1 MAVKVVTDSICAP
14 SLQTAETLDMTIV
27 PINIHFGE
35 KIYQDLFEIE
45 PERFYRELV
54 LAAELPTTS
63 VPSVDRYLN
72 AFKHI
77 LNNGDSIFC
86 LTVTAELSNSY
97 NVALQASKELSDE
110 LTDKI
115 LVFDSQSAGAA
126 AGLMAV
132 EAANLGRQGFELAE
146 IKAKIDLLMPNA
158 KLVVMFDTLKYI
170 AKSGRVGK
178 VAAVAG
184 DLFNVKPLIY
194 INQGKTTFFGRAR
207 GKQQAVKLI
216 LDEFIKD
223 TKGRNNIR
231 VAATHAN
238 AEGDLEPIMNGI
250 RKIIPAADIEIVPF
264 TPAMGAHAGPGIIG
278 IAYIYE

>member
-14 SLQTAETLDMTIV
+14 SLQTAETLDITIV

-35 KIYQDLFEIE
+35 KIYQDIFEIE

-63 VPSVDRYLN
+63 VPSVERYLN

-77 LNNGDSIFC
+77 LNNGDSVFC
-86 LTVTAELSNSY
+86 FTVTAELSNSY
-97 NVALQASKELSDE
+97 NVALQASKELPDQV
-110 LTDKI
+110 TDKV

-126 AGLMAV
+126 AGLMAM
-132 EAANLGRQGFELAE
+132 EAANLGRQSFELAE
-146 IKAKIDLLMPNA
+146 IKAKIDLLVPNA

-238 AEGDLEPIMNGI
+238 AEVDLEPIMNGI
-250 RKIIPAADIEIVPF
+250 KKIIPAADIEIVPF